1 MARRSEPAAAR
12 FSLVTALMLG
22 SNETTRVSRE
32 TRGVVAITSARADRH
47 RVALAGPSGF
57 HRRQPQIER
66 FALFRCGPCGQKQ
79 RAPMR
84 EARARSGHSSSFALE
99 RSTRDSVGIAFKN
112 ETSPQNAPA
121 LTASGR
127 SRSHLLK
134 SRRLGRGAAARA
146 TREHERGPR
155 RSLPKL
161 LATTNG
167 SLHDYGSRQQRDADH
182 QSDRDPKSSSATS
195 APGLNEAEFK
205 RIYGTMTRS
214 SREVLRANHHQ

>member
-1 MARRSEPAAAR
+1 M
-12 FSLVTALMLG
+12 
-22 SNETTRVSRE
+22 SRE
-32 TRGVVAITSARADRH
+32 TRSLVAITSASADGRGP
-47 RVALAGPSGF
+47 ALAVRSALARP
-57 HRRQPQIER
+57 HPQIER
-66 FALFRCGPCGQKQ
+66 FALLRCGTWAQKR
-79 RAPMR
+79 RAPIPEDR
-84 EARARSGHSSSFALE
+84 EGSGHSSSFALE
-99 RSTRDSVGIAFKN
+99 PSKRDSVGIAFKN

-127 SRSHLLK
+127 SLSRSHLLK
-134 SRRLGRGAAARA
+134 SRRLGRGAPARA

-182 QSDRDPKSSSATS
+182 QSDRDPTSSSATS

>member
-1 MARRSEPAAAR
+1 
-12 FSLVTALMLG
+12 MLG

-32 TRGVVAITSARADRH
+32 TRGVGAITLARGAARCLA
-47 RVALAGPSGF
+47 VAMRCAPCRL
-57 HRRQPQIER
+57 RPQIER
-66 FALFRCGPCGQKQ
+66 FALFGPGPCWRKGLALLPKTGDGL
-79 RAPMR
+79 
-84 EARARSGHSSSFALE
+84 GHSSSFALE
-99 RSTRDSVGIAFKN
+99 RSKRDSVGIAFKN

-121 LTASGR
+121 LTASGHSL

-134 SRRLGRGAAARA
+134 SHRLGRGAAARA
-146 TREHERGPR
+146 TQEHEREPR

-167 SLHDYGSRQQRDADH
+167 NLHDYGSRQQRDADH
-182 QSDRDPKSSSATS
+182 QSDRDPTRSSATS
-195 APGLNEAEFK
+195 APTLNEAEFK

>member
-1 MARRSEPAAAR
+1 
-12 FSLVTALMLG
+12 MLG

-32 TRGVVAITSARADRH
+32 TRGLVAITSARADRR
-47 RVALAGPSGF
+47 RVALAGPSAF

-66 FALFRCGPCGQKQ
+66 FALFRCGPWGQKQ
-79 RAPMR
+79 RAPMP
-84 EARARSGHSSSFALE
+84 EARARSGHSSTFVRE
-99 RSTRDSVGIAFKN
+99 RSKRDSVGIAFKN

-127 SRSHLLK
+127 ALSRSHLLK
-134 SRRLGRGAAARA
+134 SERLGLGKAARA
-146 TREHERGPR
+146 TKDHERGPR
-155 RSLPKL
+155 PSFPKL
-161 LATTNG
+161 LATTNRN
-167 SLHDYGSRQQRDADH
+167 LHDYGSRQQRDADH